1 MKVLIIG
8 GGQLGFHLSKNLLEN
23 GYEVKLIDSDKEACK
38 EAADRLDIPVIWG
51 DGTSAE
57 AMKEGIKGGCDALI
71 AVTGRDQ
78 DNLIACQT
86 AKQRFGITRVF
97 ARSNNPKNTAIMKKL
112 GIDITVSATQTLA
125 NLIEHEIGD
134 AEVKFI
140 MNVNE
145 GAAVVSEYRIPEDW
159 RCSGMSLKELGIPE
173 NCVIISV
180 MRGRDMIIPRGS
192 TAVVSGDEIL
202 ALTIGSAARKL
213 KKLFA

>member
-8 GGQLGFHLSKNLLEN
+8 GGELGYYLAKNLLEG
-23 GYEVKLIDSDKEACK
+23 GYEVKLIESDKEACK
-38 EAADRLDIPVIWG
+38 QAADRLDIPVIWG

-57 AMKEGIKGGCDALI
+57 TMKQGIEGGCDVVV

-86 AKQRFGITRVF
+86 ARQKFKINKVF

-112 GIDITVSATQTLA
+112 GIDITVSATQTLSS
-125 NLIEHEIGD
+125 LIEHEIGD

-140 MNVNE
+140 TNVNQGE
-145 GAAVVSEYRIPEDW
+145 AVVSEYHIPEDW
-159 RCSGMSLKELGIPE
+159 RLSGMSLKELEMPE

-180 MRGRDMIIPRGS
+180 MRGGDMIIPRGN
-192 TAVVSGDEIL
+192 TAVVSGDEVL
-202 ALTIGSAARKL
+202 ALTVGSAARKL